1 MTAQIEVNLSLILFF
16 PWFAI
21 LGVLFWVYP
30 RKPRHLRRRL
40 FDAASLAIALVVTVV
55 AMQWSFYHAD
65 PNAGAIWKQVLATSI
80 AYGFFLFVLMVAMFV
95 RHLWLS
101 ARDAEPAGP
110 MAEPDA

>member
-1 MTAQIEVNLSLILFF
+1 MNSQIEVNLSLLLFF

-55 AMQWSFYHAD
+55 AMQWSFHNAD

-80 AYGFFLFVLMVAMFV
+80 AYGFFLFVLMVAVFV
-95 RHLWLS
+95 RHLWLT
-101 ARDAEPAGP
+101 ARTGEPVTETDA
-110 MAEPDA
+110 